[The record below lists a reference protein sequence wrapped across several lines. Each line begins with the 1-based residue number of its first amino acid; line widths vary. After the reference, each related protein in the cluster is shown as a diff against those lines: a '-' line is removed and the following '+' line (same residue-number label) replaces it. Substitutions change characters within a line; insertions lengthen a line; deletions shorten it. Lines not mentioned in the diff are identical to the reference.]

1 MRTIL
6 RFLACSILM
15 LAPVGAFAGDPISN
29 LEAVRIGVKLNG
41 EQPTLAE
48 VQSAIIRATR
58 ARGWAPQPEGEGK
71 IVASILVRGRHYAEV
86 DIPFDTQVF
95 SIIYRTSRELEFNE
109 KKQTIHGNYNRW
121 VATLARDI
129 NQQITALPAPTTP

>member
-1 MRTIL
+1 MRL
-6 RFLACSILM
+6 LLCFVAYSILTLM
-15 LAPVGAFAGDPISN
+15 PIGAYAGDPINN
-29 LEAVRIGVKLNG
+29 LEEVRVGVKLNG
-41 EQPTLAE
+41 EQPTVAE

-86 DIPFDTQVF
+86 DIPFDAFGF

-109 KKQTIHGNYNRW
+109 RKQTIHGNYNRW
-121 VATLARDI
+121 VALLARDI